1 MKMTDRFTAVKA
13 IADSLTLNPADDH
26 DKLLKAAIDLMGE
39 MADYIDALQED
50 VLELDSYVETLDD
63 DLADLEDAFFGDE
76 PEDDDEQADD
86 EDTATAAMVDG
97 DLIHYAC
104 PFCGKP
110 ITFRAADVD
119 LEEDF
124 LCPDCGKPV
133 FPELEDE
140 DEEE

>member
-1 MKMTDRFTAVKA
+1 MNMTDRFAAVKA
-13 IADSLTLNPADDH
+13 IADGITLDPANDR
-26 DKLLKAAIDLMGE
+26 DKLLKAAIDLLGE
-39 MADYIDALQED
+39 MADYIDALQQD

-63 DLADLEDAFFGDE
+63 DLADLEDSLYGDE
-76 PEDDDEQADD
+76 PDDEEEEEA
-86 EDTATAAMVDG
+86 EAEAAVLVDG

-104 PFCGKP
+104 PSCGKP

-133 FPELEDE
+133 FPELEDDDE
-140 DEEE
+140 DDEE